1 MTIWRRKLKYRFQKQ
16 KSPRI
21 SPVTRRRRLRWIST
35 GLALILFGW
44 GFFKVEM
51 RVGHLAQQAAISKLN
66 GMITAEVNRVAEE
79 VMSEH
84 GGHCITKEEKDESGR
99 VLSVSTDYVIVNRI
113 KSALAIQ
120 TQKYLDKIDVV
131 ETTIPAGMLISDT
144 MLTGFGIR
152 IPIQVFATN
161 AISVEFE
168 DEFTSA
174 GINQTR
180 HHLMATVTVP
190 ARVAGVVTYEET
202 EIVVQVPIAETILVG
217 EVPQTYLSRI
227 P

>member
-1 MTIWRRKLKYRFQKQ
+1 MYRFQKQ
-16 KSPRI
+16 KRPKNSPLVCR
-21 SPVTRRRRLRWIST
+21 RRRRLVSI
-35 GLALILFGW
+35 GIMLMLCGW
-44 GFFKVEM
+44 GFFKVEI

-66 GMITAEVNRVAEE
+66 GMITTEVNRVAEE

-84 GGHCITKEEKDESGR
+84 GGQSITEEEKDESGR

-120 TQKYLDKIDVV
+120 IQKYLDEIDVV

-144 MLTGFGIR
+144 MLTGFGIQ
-152 IPIQVFATN
+152 IPIHVFATN

-180 HHLMATVTVP
+180 HHLMASITVP

-202 EIVVQVPIAETILVG
+202 VIVTQVPIAETILVG

>member
-16 KSPRI
+16 KRPKNSPL
-21 SPVTRRRRLRWIST
+21 VRRRRHRLVSI
-35 GLALILFGW
+35 GIILMLCGW
-44 GFFKVEM
+44 GFFKVEI

-66 GMITAEVNRVAEE
+66 GMITTEVNRVAEE

-84 GGHCITKEEKDESGR
+84 GGQSITEEEKDESGR

-120 TQKYLDKIDVV
+120 IQKYLDEIDVV

-144 MLTGFGIR
+144 MLTGFGIQ
-152 IPIQVFATN
+152 IPIHVFATN

-180 HHLMATVTVP
+180 HHLMASITVP

-202 EIVVQVPIAETILVG
+202 VIVTQVPIAETILVG

>member
-16 KSPRI
+16 KRPKNSPL
-21 SPVTRRRRLRWIST
+21 VRRRRLRLVSI
-35 GLALILFGW
+35 GIILTLCGW
-44 GFFKVEM
+44 GFFKVEI

-66 GMITAEVNRVAEE
+66 GMITTEVNRVAEE

-84 GGHCITKEEKDESGR
+84 GGHSVTKEEKDESGR

-120 TQKYLDKIDVV
+120 IQKYLDEIDVV

-152 IPIQVFATN
+152 IPIHVFSTN

-180 HHLMATVTVP
+180 HHLMASITVP

-202 EIVVQVPIAETILVG
+202 EIVTQVPIAETILVG